1 MTTSSVDTLS
11 DRALLER
18 TATVAGD
25 ARQLMAELLAL
36 LGEVDS
42 RRLYLGEG
50 CSSLFAYCT
59 QVLRLSEHAAY
70 HRIEAARAAR
80 QYPVIL
86 ELLAKGDVTLTTI
99 TMLRPHLT
107 PHNYE
112 ALLAAARHK
121 SKRDVEYQI
130 ACLAPKRDARTVV
143 RRMPERSANVR
154 DVGTQG

>member
-50 CSSLFAYCT
+50 CSSLFTYCT

-80 QYPVIL
+80 RFPVVLHLI
-86 ELLAKGDVTLTTI
+86 ADGSVTLTTVA
-99 TMLRPHLT
+99 MLRPHL
-107 PHNYE
+107 PPENHE
-112 ALLAAARHK
+112 AQLAAA
-121 SKRDVEYQI
+121 
-130 ACLAPKRDARTVV
+130 
-143 RRMPERSANVR
+143 
-154 DVGTQG
+154 